1 MNKKFGGFTL
11 IELVVVVGI
20 IGILAAV
27 AVVTY
32 NGYIR
37 ATTLKSVENLLHQM
51 ALGQTEFIS
60 DNGAVYPTGEDVA
73 APCAATAATT
83 LAIENNLLGGA
94 TMVTGKGLDFDFCV
108 SKTGSNYLIEAVG
121 LNGRM
126 SLSSTNVLTAFAE
139 DAPAE
144 NP

>member
-83 LAIENNLLGGA
+83 LAIENNLLLTYFYA
-94 TMVTGKGLDFDFCV
+94 ADVLSVFDLFFECTIIGLV
-108 SKTGSNYLIEAVG
+108 AS
-121 LNGRM
+121 
-126 SLSSTNVLTAFAE
+126 
-139 DAPAE
+139 
-144 NP
+144 